1 MQQFQ
6 CYIEIFERISKT
18 NHVAIGIT
26 CVCLLILL
34 AYELKVKLVIAKR
47 CRFPIPIQL
56 ILVVLGTLA
65 AWGLD
70 LNASY
75 GLRVVGNVPTG

>member
-1 MQQFQ
+1 M
-6 CYIEIFERISKT
+6 
-18 NHVAIGIT
+18 
-26 CVCLLILL
+26 L
-34 AYELKVKLVIAKR
+34 AYELKLKVVIAKR
-47 CRFPIPIQL
+47 CKFPIPIQL

-65 AWGLD
+65 SWGLD

>member
-1 MQQFQ
+1 M
-6 CYIEIFERISKT
+6 
-18 NHVAIGIT
+18 
-26 CVCLLILL
+26 L
-34 AYELKVKLVIAKR
+34 AYGLKLKVVIAKR

-56 ILVVLGTLA
+56 ILVILGTLA
-65 AWGLD
+65 SWGLD